1 MKITDFSPEDVVEK
15 EARAE
20 EMVKRALEVEA
31 GVEVTPES
39 TRMWRL
45 FGGLGSH
52 DLSVMREVLGMPE
65 RVVGSSLGFP
75 EGLPAASLGW
85 GVPMSSGGGE
95 PATEERGVVSPS
107 PLAPRWAGRPRG
119 RGLEGVAVAR
129 GVPRGLAGFTGAAT
143 TVEGMFCLAYSTTAS
158 CACEMGSL
166 GRPSYRSR
174 LRGTSLRRPA
184 SLSEWSKIWG
194 LKKP

>member
-1 MKITDFSPEDVVEK
+1 MKITDFSHEDVVEK

-20 EMVKRALEVEA
+20 EMVRRALEVEA

-75 EGLPAASLGW
+75 FW
-85 GVPMSSGGGE
+85 
-95 PATEERGVVSPS
+95 
-107 PLAPRWAGRPRG
+107 
-119 RGLEGVAVAR
+119 
-129 GVPRGLAGFTGAAT
+129 
-143 TVEGMFCLAYSTTAS
+143 
-158 CACEMGSL
+158 
-166 GRPSYRSR
+166 
-174 LRGTSLRRPA
+174 
-184 SLSEWSKIWG
+184 K
-194 LKKP
+194 